1 MKLADKN
8 SCVGCGACAN
18 ACAFDALRMT
28 QDSEGFYVP
37 VLAADQC
44 KECGACEKVCQ
55 INANAENV
63 LERSDFFACRSQDAK
78 IARGSSSGGMFAECA
93 KKVLAEGG
101 AVFGAALT
109 EDCKSLIHTSTDE
122 VPLEKLQKSKY
133 FESDMGDVFR
143 KMKKELANGRKVLF
157 CGTPCQATAVRA
169 FFGRR
174 YENLIV
180 LDFLCHGAPS
190 QKAYRKYVEDLERKR
205 GDVVA
210 NVDFR
215 SKKLGWRTYCMYV
228 EFKSGKKYLQ
238 PGSADPYFRFFFS
251 KKGLRNS
258 CYTCNRADCSA
269 ADITLGDFWGV
280 KDYPKIKDDDAGLSL
295 VSTHTEQGKEF
306 FAAVAKNIDVT
317 PLEFDA
323 VSYAYGRAPRKKP
336 EERID
341 FDAFDFFN
349 NSVFKPLTLR
359 MKIRMFVLRNN
370 ALRNLFRRLRG
381 GI

>member
-28 QDSEGFYVP
+28 QDGEGFYVP
-37 VLAADQC
+37 TLAAEKC
-44 KECGACEKVCQ
+44 KNCGACEKVCL
-55 INANAENV
+55 INGDAQNV
-63 LERSDFFACRSQDAK
+63 LEQSGFYACRSKDAEV
-78 IARGSSSGGMFAECA
+78 ALASSSGGMFAECA
-93 KKVLAEGG
+93 KSVLAEGG
-101 AVFGAALT
+101 VVFGAALT
-109 EDCKSLIHTSTDE
+109 DDCKSLKHVSTDE

-143 KMKKELANGRKVLF
+143 KMKKELTNGRKVLF

-169 FFGRR
+169 FFGNRF
-174 YENLIV
+174 ENLIV

-190 QKAYRKYVEDLERKR
+190 QKAYKKYVDDLERKYN
-205 GDVVA
+205 DVVSK
-210 NVDFR
+210 VDFR

-238 PGSADPYFRFFFS
+238 PGTADPYFRFFFS

-258 CYTCNRADCSA
+258 CYSCDRADRSA

-280 KDYPKIKDDDAGLSL
+280 KDYPEIKDDDSGISI
-295 VSTHTEQGKEF
+295 VSTHTEKGKAF
-306 FAAVAKNIDVT
+306 FEVVAKKIDAR

-323 VSYAYGRAPRKKP
+323 VSYAYGRPPRKTPDK
-336 EERID
+336 RID
-341 FDAFDFFN
+341 FETFDFFN

-359 MKIRMFVLRNN
+359 MKIRAFILRNN
-370 ALRNLFRRLRG
+370 TLRNLFRKMRG
-381 GI
+381 